1 MSINDSAVTS
11 KWVKHTQ
18 LVISEARLLAKLIL
32 DMETGERG
40 FIITNK
46 PEFLEPYFVA
56 KKSWPKIITET
67 KYLVRD
73 NPKQVDSLDLID
85 RHLNEWLKIAA
96 APEISARQSGNEEL
110 ARSLIV
116 KGTGKT
122 IIDSLRGEINSFI
135 AVEKELMANRLRVE
149 ELSSARTIKIL
160 VAGAI
165 LTILFYL
172 ISTFLLSRDISL
184 GIKNLLSGTEKVG
197 EGDYSASIKNQ
208 RSDELGEL
216 SNSFNLMANSLNES
230 HQKLLNTTRAKGEF
244 LANMSHEIRT
254 PINGIVGMNNFL
266 LDTDLNDEQ
275 LEYVENIKTSSELLM
290 VVINDVLDFSKIDS
304 GKLDIES
311 HPFSLR
317 KCLDQVFFML
327 SAKAEDKGIKLSYD
341 ISTEVP
347 DVIFSDSVRLKQI
360 LINLVNNSLK
370 FTEQGYIKLSISAVS
385 GEGNL
390 LTIKFALMDSGIG
403 ISEDQISSI
412 FDSFSQA
419 ESSTARKFGGT
430 GLGLAICK
438 KLASLMGGDIWVES
452 KVGKGSKFYFTI
464 LGEVGE
470 ERDLAPKKIEIA
482 AKDYSKLSQTHDLKI
497 LVAEDNTVNQKIVLT
512 LLQKFGYQVD
522 LAKNGL
528 EALDL
533 VKANSYDLI
542 LMDIQM
548 PEMDGLQALAAIQ
561 EIYKNNS
568 EKLPWVIA
576 LTANVFKEDKHLYF
590 ESGFDDFMPK
600 PLSRELLYNGIMNK
614 VNDTSELRSEFSKK
628 PSKKFA

>member
-1 MSINDSAVTS
+1 MKILFCFLIPAVFILISLSSTYMSINDSAVTS

-244 LANMSHEIRT
+244 LANMSHEIR
-254 PINGIVGMNNFL
+254 
-266 LDTDLNDEQ
+266 
-275 LEYVENIKTSSELLM
+275 
-290 VVINDVLDFSKIDS
+290 
-304 GKLDIES
+304 
-311 HPFSLR
+311 
-317 KCLDQVFFML
+317 
-327 SAKAEDKGIKLSYD
+327 
-341 ISTEVP
+341 
-347 DVIFSDSVRLKQI
+347 
-360 LINLVNNSLK
+360 
-370 FTEQGYIKLSISAVS
+370 
-385 GEGNL
+385 
-390 LTIKFALMDSGIG
+390 
-403 ISEDQISSI
+403 
-412 FDSFSQA
+412 
-419 ESSTARKFGGT
+419 
-430 GLGLAICK
+430 
-438 KLASLMGGDIWVES
+438 
-452 KVGKGSKFYFTI
+452 
-464 LGEVGE
+464 
-470 ERDLAPKKIEIA
+470 
-482 AKDYSKLSQTHDLKI
+482 
-497 LVAEDNTVNQKIVLT
+497 
-512 LLQKFGYQVD
+512 
-522 LAKNGL
+522 
-528 EALDL
+528 
-533 VKANSYDLI
+533 
-542 LMDIQM
+542 
-548 PEMDGLQALAAIQ
+548 
-561 EIYKNNS
+561 
-568 EKLPWVIA
+568 
-576 LTANVFKEDKHLYF
+576 
-590 ESGFDDFMPK
+590 
-600 PLSRELLYNGIMNK
+600 
-614 VNDTSELRSEFSKK
+614 
-628 PSKKFA
+628 